1 MYLNPKPELKAL
13 GERLFSY
20 HGRKFQIVPAESMTL
35 SSYWDGGSRT
45 YYAVISQV
53 PGEIQSVMIGE
64 CGGPFQ
70 PPPSKVTLNPQTMVV
85 SHHIFCGEDLGLTFY
100 VHPSVLPK
108 YLPEPAS
115 LPRNEKI
122 VLSAT
127 RSYKST
133 YAGTSN
139 YRFHEAKRQT
149 GIGLAD
155 WNIAKDSLIRR
166 GLLNKAG
173 ALTVDGKNVIGWTD
187 LWSLKET

>member
-70 PPPSKVTLNPQTMVV
+70 PPPSKVALNPQTMVV

-100 VHPSVLPK
+100 VHPSILPK

-115 LPRNEKI
+115 LTRNEKI
-122 VLSAT
+122 VLCAT

-133 YAGTSN
+133 YAGDGN
-139 YRFHEAKRQT
+139 YRFHEARRIT
-149 GIGLAD
+149 GINLEFWATAKTGL
-155 WNIAKDSLIRR
+155 IAK
-166 GLLNKAG
+166 GLLNKSG
-173 ALTVDGKNVIGWTD
+173 ALTVDGKNAIGWTD
-187 LWSLKET
+187 LRSLKEE